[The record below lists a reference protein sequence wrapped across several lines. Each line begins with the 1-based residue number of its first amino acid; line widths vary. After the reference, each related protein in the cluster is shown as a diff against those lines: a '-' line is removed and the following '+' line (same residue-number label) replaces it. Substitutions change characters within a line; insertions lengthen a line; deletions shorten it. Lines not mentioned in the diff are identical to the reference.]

1 MLEKINFQ
9 TFAGPDSPDH
19 VILVGDWVDDDG
31 VLELVQSG
39 GQLPRA
45 RLLHAG
51 RVACTV
57 MLKIFLPTAHKYF

>member
-1 MLEKINFQ
+1 MAH
-9 TFAGPDSPDH
+9 THSPDH
-19 VILVGDWVDDDG
+19 SIVKGDWVDDDG

-51 RVACTV
+51 RVACSVRT
-57 MLKIFLPTAHKYF
+57 LKYFYQHYTHIFASP